1 MIGGD
6 SYFFQFLETEG
17 GGKVPHLPKFPKDIR
32 RGVGGDSKSLEI

>member
-32 RGVGGDSKSLEI
+32 RGVEESQRVWK